1 MPQQDLK
8 HLWPASDRAVSQTI
22 ERNRQMHVDLSFQ
35 SSVAEEDFRRFKL
48 QLLRQGTGL
57 QTEALRLCFCGVA
70 LYRTGG
76 CLQLLGVLAS
86 VLLLL
91 VQPSRSLRCAEWLN
105 NARSV

>member
-1 MPQQDLK
+1 
-8 HLWPASDRAVSQTI
+8 
-22 ERNRQMHVDLSFQ
+22 MHVDLSFQ